1 MSTLAKIFVAA
12 GWLAISAIS
21 QAEDTMASKESIRQL
36 LVISNVRAALDS
48 MASQFDQYMDNAFK
62 QALNGQTP
70 TPEQKRIMDTT
81 RTKMVAVMRQELNW
95 DSLESMY
102 IDVYHETL
110 TQSEVDGMI
119 AFYKTPAGQAVIK
132 KLPAVMQRSMS
143 AIQQRMPALIEKLQ
157 QATREAQMELQK
169 STEQPVAR

>member
-1 MSTLAKIFVAA
+1 MPFGPYLAAA

-70 TPEQKRIMDTT
+70 TPEQKRIMK
-81 RTKMVAVMRQELNW
+81 R
-95 DSLESMY
+95 
-102 IDVYHETL
+102 IDQRFKEKG
-110 TQSEVDGMI
+110 GM
-119 AFYKTPAGQAVIK
+119 TPAVSSKIGYGGV
-132 KLPAVMQRSMS
+132 
-143 AIQQRMPALIEKLQ
+143 
-157 QATREAQMELQK
+157 
-169 STEQPVAR
+169 